1 MISAKQIPVLHRYY
15 KITRFYSFLKSSASK
30 ALWILLVF
38 SAIIFGLEYFFIDIN
53 SLLNQVVAR
62 FDIATVLIFFFI
74 SETLLGLLPPEIFIA
89 WASKGESQLL
99 YLFIL
104 ATISYAGGIASY
116 FIGDMISRIPVVKN
130 YLEVKIKT
138 HIANLRKWG
147 GLFIFIGATLPI
159 PHSVVSMASG
169 LIHYNFGSYLL
180 WALFRFVRFGLYALV
195 IFQLL

>member
-15 KITRFYSFLKSSASK
+15 KITRFYSFLKSTASK
-30 ALWILLVF
+30 ALWILLFF

-116 FIGDMISRIPVVKN
+116 FTGGMISRIPVVKN